1 MSSVQKKQSRNVG
14 LAPGTAVFLG
24 DKRVEQ
30 PTVSVMSYGPSSV
43 YEGVVANP
51 EDCRG
56 WLGRA
61 AVTWINVVGLHD
73 TEMLQ
78 RVADVF
84 SMHPLTLEDI
94 VNTLQR
100 PKLEDTGSSLF
111 LVLKILRRHPETRA
125 IAAEQVSIVLGK
137 DYVLTFQ
144 EIDGGLFDP
153 IRNHIRAGKG
163 RIRQMGGDYLAYS
176 LLDAIVDNYF
186 VMIEDMDDDIE
197 QLQERVLKRADA
209 AGIRSIHAFKAEM
222 VFLRRNLW
230 PLRELVSAL
239 EKSESDLIG
248 DGLSPYLRDV
258 YEHTVQVID
267 SIEAIRDMLAG
278 TMDIYMTSVSNRMNE
293 VMKLLTAIA
302 TIFIPLTFIA
312 GIYGMNFEIMPEL
325 KWRYGYAAVWAVMI
339 GVAVGMAIYF
349 RRRKWM

>member
-1 MSSVQKKQSRNVG
+1 M
-14 LAPGTAVFLG
+14 APGTVVFLG

-30 PTVSVMSYGPSSV
+30 PTVSAISYGPSNV
-43 YEGVVANP
+43 YEGVVATP

-61 AVTWINVVGLHD
+61 AVTWINVEGLHD

-94 VNTLQR
+94 VNTSQR
-100 PKLEDTGSSLF
+100 PKLEDMGDSLF
-111 LVLKILRRHPETRA
+111 LVLKMLRRHPETRA
-125 IAAEQVSIVLGK
+125 IVAEQVSIVLGK

-144 EIDGGLFDP
+144 EIDGGLFNP

-163 RIRQMGGDYLAYS
+163 RIREMGCDYLAYS

-197 QLQERVLKRADA
+197 QLQDAVLKRADA
-209 AGIRSIHAFKAEM
+209 SGVRRIHAFKAEM
-222 VFLRRNLW
+222 VSLRRNLW

-239 EKSESDLIG
+239 EKSESDLIS

-312 GIYGMNFEIMPEL
+312 GIYGMNFETMPEL

-339 GVAVGMAIYF
+339 GVGVSMAIYF